1 MSRSYNV
8 LNIEAEEV
16 KQLMNASK
24 SKDEFRRYQSLYL
37 RVSNQ
42 SPVPLIAQ
50 ITGLSIS
57 HIHKIHSLCF
67 RNGIK
72 AIASQPKGGRRRS
85 YLSIEEEKILLS
97 EIEKTAIKG
106 GVVEIGKVHKLFE
119 EKVGAK
125 VAKYTAYRLLH
136 RHGWRKIAPRP
147 YHPKQKAEAVET
159 FKKTGRLWSK
169 MPSVLL

>member
-16 KQLMNASK
+16 RQLMNASK
-24 SKDEFRRYQSLYL
+24 SKDEFRRYQSVYL

-42 SPVPLIAQ
+42 MPAPLIAQ
-50 ITGLSIS
+50 ITGLSTS

-67 RNGIK
+67 RDGIS
-72 AIASQPKGGRRRS
+72 AIASKPKGGRRRS
-85 YLSIEEEKILLS
+85 YLSTEEEKDLLS
-97 EIEKTAIKG
+97 EIEKKAIKG

-125 VAKYTAYRLLH
+125 VAKNTAYRLLH

-147 YHPKQKAEAVET
+147 YHPKQKADTELT
-159 FKKTGRLWSK
+159 FKKTGRLWSR
-169 MPSVLL
+169 MQEREL